1 MTGVYYCAV
10 APPMHPFFPSFS
22 YINVVLPQFPF
33 LHPSFSLEIA
43 TCMYVIITI
52 SIENLNNI
60 LIDNLCIILFSFS
73 WGLLVSNICCTKGS
87 PVRTVFVTR
96 AVEVSTQRDG
106 PISTRIR

>member
-1 MTGVYYCAV
+1 MTGVYFCAV
-10 APPMHPFFPSFS
+10 APMRPFVPSFS
-22 YINVVLPQFPF
+22 YINVVLSQFPF

-60 LIDNLCIILFSFS
+60 LIDNLFIILFSFS

-87 PVRTVFVTR
+87 PVTTVFVTR
-96 AVEVSTQRDG
+96 SIEVSTQRDG